1 MYRNIEVEKDFKLL
15 EEVLF
20 LLKIK
25 DTHNLSKS
33 CMEALLNCRRM
44 FSTEVPDEW
53 PRNFGDLVKLLK
65 RTGYIDPKTNAY
77 RICAGPDHCTIFYP
91 QG

>member
-1 MYRNIEVEKDFKLL
+1 MNRSVEVEKDFKLL

-33 CMEALLNCRRM
+33 CMEELLNCRVT
-44 FSTEVPDEW
+44 FTTQVPEEW
-53 PRNFGDLVKLLK
+53 PRNFDDLVKLLK
-65 RTGYIDPKTNAY
+65 RTGYVDPKTNTY
-77 RICAGPDHCTIFYP
+77 RICAGKDHCTIFYP